1 LTTSSL
7 ALTAVATAVIGLV
20 ATADDADADVFPL
33 DTPVL
38 INDVRAALAKAG
50 ATGTLAKALTA
61 IADQAN
67 PTMIIVR
74 VAHDAD
80 SADQDALV
88 TGATHGGYT
97 GLNALLVAKH
107 LTGTQ
112 PRIIGAPGLESPAV
126 LTALATTAKAL
137 RGMAYAHI
145 PATTKAAAI
154 AARANYSHRE
164 MMLIWP
170 NTSTGDIAARAMGL
184 RALIDQTTGWHKTV
198 SNVALT
204 GVTATDVPVTWTLD
218 GANSDAADL
227 NAAQITTIVNTGD
240 AWVLWGNRTT
250 ASGTELPYAFESA
263 TRTSQ
268 IVQDTI
274 DTARLKYTDQP
285 MDKMLIKMII
295 DETRRWLR
303 WSPRAS

>member
-1 LTTSSL
+1 
-7 ALTAVATAVIGLV
+7 
-20 ATADDADADVFPL
+20 
-33 DTPVL
+33 
-38 INDVRAALAKAG
+38 
-50 ATGTLAKALTA
+50 
-61 IADQAN
+61 
-67 PTMIIVR
+67 
-74 VAHDAD
+74 
-80 SADQDALV
+80 
-88 TGATHGGYT
+88 
-97 GLNALLVAKH
+97 
-107 LTGTQ
+107 
-112 PRIIGAPGLESPAV
+112 
-126 LTALATTAKAL
+126 
-137 RGMAYAHI
+137 
-145 PATTKAAAI
+145 
-154 AARANYSHRE
+154 

-268 IVQDTI
+268 IIQDTI

-303 WSPRAS
+303 KLVTKGQLIGASVWWDPASNVAGDLADGQAVFDYDFTPVAPLEGQTNNQRITSVLRRFLVAGIGLIRGTIGARAHRKVRTHGKFPRQTH